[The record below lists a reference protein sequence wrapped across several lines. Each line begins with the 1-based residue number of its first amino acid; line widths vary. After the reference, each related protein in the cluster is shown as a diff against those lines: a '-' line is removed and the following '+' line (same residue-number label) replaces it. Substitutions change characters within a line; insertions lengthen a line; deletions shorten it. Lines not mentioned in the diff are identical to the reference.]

1 MNTTTKIK
9 NVPLFGTNKKPA
21 GNQKLRGGYYTPMK
35 LASYLAKWA
44 LRGSKQRILEPSAG
58 DGNFVVACLEQS
70 QKQCRKTDLHIVAVE
85 IEKDEIKKGKDR
97 VRDQL
102 NSHRNVTWIK
112 GDFFSYYQ
120 SLKEQGGF
128 DAIAGNPPFIR
139 FQYFDD
145 KSRETAFRHLRD
157 AGYAPTKLAN
167 AWAAFVQLSIELLKE
182 GGRLAMV
189 IPAELLQ
196 VKYAA
201 ELRSRLSQQF
211 DHIVLIG
218 FKKLVFPEIQQE
230 VLLLLA
236 EGRRQSAGSPSDI
249 HTIEYEDGDDLVTR
263 GNLAHAIAHV
273 PAKHSRNGMKWTSL
287 FLSSESF
294 EVLDKAEKAPGL
306 IQLGKLAEVD
316 VGIVTGRNSFFVLT
330 RDLRKELGVEDYS
343 TPIIG
348 RTSALASMVFRRSDF
363 EKYAQHYPAYLL
375 NLPGVAEEAFPVA
388 LTEYIASG
396 QRESVHLGFKCRMRP
411 RWFDVPSVY
420 VPGGLMFRQIH
431 RYPLLVVNE
440 AQVTST
446 DTVHRV
452 RFKDGIDSRSLATA
466 FFNSLTLAWAEV
478 CGRSYGGG
486 VLELEPGE
494 AEELPIPYKEG
505 LNLDVEKAD
514 DLLRRGCERDALEY
528 VDRVVL
534 QENLGFDRATIRRL
548 RNAWDELRDRR
559 INRK

>member
-1 MNTTTKIK
+1 M
-9 NVPLFGTNKKPA
+9 FDTNKKPA
-21 GNQKLRGGYYTPMK
+21 GNQKLRGGYYTPLK
-35 LASYLAKWA
+35 LANYIAKWA
-44 LRGSKQRILEPSAG
+44 LKGSEQRILEPSAG

-70 QKQCRKTDLHIVAVE
+70 NNSQKVRRKTNLEIVAVE

-97 VRDQL
+97 VRDQV
-102 NSHRNVTWIK
+102 NSHHSVTWIK
-112 GDFFSYYQ
+112 GDFFALYQ
-120 SLKEQGGF
+120 SFKDKEGF
-128 DAIAGNPPFIR
+128 DAVVGNPPFIR

-145 KSRETAFRHLRD
+145 KSREAAFRHLRD
-157 AGYAPTKLAN
+157 AGYTPTKLAN
-167 AWAAFVQLSIELLKE
+167 AWVAFVQLSIELLKE

-189 IPAELLQ
+189 TPAELLQ

-201 ELRSRLSQQF
+201 ELRSRLSKQF

-236 EGRRQSAGSPSDI
+236 EGRRQLAGPPSDI
-249 HTIEYEDGDDLVTR
+249 HTIEYEDGDDLVTH
-263 GNLAHAIAHV
+263 GNLADAITHV

-287 FLSSESF
+287 FLSNESF
-294 EVLDKAEKAPGL
+294 EVLDEAEKAQGL

-316 VGIVTGRNSFFVLT
+316 IGIVTGRNSFFVVTL
-330 RDLRKELGVEDYS
+330 DLCKGLGVEDYS

-348 RTSALASMVFRRSDF
+348 RTSVLASLVFRRSDF
-363 EKYAQHYPAYLL
+363 EKYAEHYPAYLL
-375 NLPGVAEEAFPVA
+375 NLVGVAEEAFPVA
-388 LTEYIASG
+388 LREYIASG
-396 QRESVHLGFKCRMRP
+396 ERERVHLGFKCRIRP

-431 RYPLLVVNE
+431 RYPLLVVND

-446 DTVHRV
+446 DTIHRV
-452 RFKDGIDSRSLATA
+452 RFKEGVNPRLLATA

-486 VLELEPGE
+486 VLELEPRE
-494 AEELPIPYKEG
+494 AEELPIPYEESLG
-505 LNLDVEKAD
+505 LDVEKAD
-514 DLLRRGCERDALEY
+514 YLLRRGCEREALEY
-528 VDRVVL
+528 VDKIVL
-534 QENLGFDRATIRRL
+534 QEYLGFDRATIHKL
-548 RNAWDELRDRR
+548 RNAGDELRDRR